1 MITDNDIYSHLKN
14 GGSIEELKKAFDK
27 DIEAATLRIKKEE
40 EEQVEK
46 KIKAEKINK
55 AKTAA
60 AKALADFCKETGAD
74 YGSEEIET
82 LLCLMQEKNIKFG
95 GLLRSMYNR
104 FPWQRE
110 LGIKIFYPD
119 IRSME
124 R

>member
-27 DIEAATLRIKKEE
+27 DIEAATARIKKEE

-46 KIKAEKINK
+46 KIKADKINK
-55 AKTAA
+55 AKTSA
-60 AKALADFCKETGAD
+60 AKALANFCKETGAD
-74 YGSEEIET
+74 YSAEEIET
-82 LLCLMQEKNIKFG
+82 LLYMIQEKNIKFG
-95 GLLRSMYNR
+95 GLLKSMYSR

-110 LGIKIFYPD
+110 PGIKIFFLD
-119 IRSME
+119 IRILE